1 MLSFWERT
9 ELLKYDLVVVGG
21 GIAGLFCALFFRKNN
36 PKARIAVLE
45 RGAFSS
51 GASTKNAGFACFGS
65 LTELL
70 EDLEHLDE
78 NRLFD
83 IVKLRVQGL
92 KLLEDTLGTK
102 AIDLQWNG
110 GYELFFEQHPQ
121 AFAKIEAINTLV
133 NPMFSKPVFKQSNS
147 KIKTFG
153 FNSDKVK
160 HLIENPF
167 EGQLNTGKL
176 MRALRS
182 KINREDIDFFSNA
195 ELVHFATSKGQE
207 IQLKIKNQ
215 TIKLYSNKLA
225 ICNNAFAAQLFPDL
239 ELTPGRGMVVVT
251 KPIEKLQLKGT
262 FHYDQ
267 GYYYFRNFNQRIVF
281 GGGRNLDLKTEATQ
295 EFGINE
301 KIKSQLMEDL
311 RSFILPKQDIEI
323 DMAWSGIMAFG
334 KNKIPLIEKRGEQI
348 ALGVR
353 LGGMGVAIGSSVGKA
368 VAELLDK

>member
-281 GGGRNLDLKTEATQ
+281 GGGRNLDLKTEATK

-323 DMAWSGIMAFG
+323 DIAWSGIMAFG

>member
-281 GGGRNLDLKTEATQ
+281 GGGRNLDLKTEATK